1 MTRRQAIVLSKTGGG
16 YRVRAGGEWLEAA
29 LRGRLK
35 HAKDTRVLV
44 GDVVTVHVQAD
55 QTATIEAV
63 QPRRSV
69 LKRRSP
75 GRRRGVRNVAAN
87 VDQVVVVGATRDPD
101 WDSHMMDRFT
111 AVAAANDLPCIVVV
125 NKCDL
130 CNDAE
135 ELGFPYTLAGYL
147 VVYASVKHEQGLDNL
162 RLHLSGCTSLLTGPT
177 GVGKSSL
184 LNALQPG
191 LRLRTAAVSAK
202 TRGGRHTTVSAEMHP
217 FGDDGYVVDTP
228 GLRDVG
234 LWGLEPR
241 EVAAAFPEF
250 VAYAGSCRFDDCRH
264 VREPECAVAE
274 AARQGVLAVSRLDSY
289 RRMLEE
295 TSEASRPWV
304 SGRAK

>member
-1 MTRRQAIVLSKTGGG
+1 MTRRQAVVLSKIGGG
-16 YRVRAGGEWLEAA
+16 YRVRTGGESIDAA

-35 HAKDTRVLV
+35 RGKSKQVLV
-44 GDVVTVHVQAD
+44 GDVVTIHVQSDRAV
-55 QTATIEAV
+55 TIEEV

-75 GRRRGVRNVAAN
+75 GRKHGVRNVAAN
-87 VDQVVVVGATRDPD
+87 VDQVVVVGAARHPD

-111 AVAAANDLPCIVVV
+111 AVAAANDLSCIVVV

-130 CNDAE
+130 CDEAE
-135 ELGFPYTLAGYL
+135 NLGSPYAQAGYP
-147 VVYASVKHEQGLDNL
+147 VVYTSVKREQGLGDL
-162 RLHLSGCTSLLTGPT
+162 RRHLSGRTSLFTGPT

-184 LNALQPG
+184 LNTLQPG
-191 LRLRTAAVSAK
+191 LRLLTAAVSTK

-217 FGDDGYVVDTP
+217 FGGNGFVVDTP

-234 LWGLEPR
+234 LWGVEPR

-250 VAYAGSCRFDDCRH
+250 AAFAGYCRFDDCRH
-264 VREPECAVAE
+264 VQEPQCAVAE
-274 AARQGVLAVSRLDSY
+274 AAERGLLAISRLDSY

-295 TSEASRPWV
+295 ARDASRPWM
-304 SGRAK
+304 SGRSK